1 MRGVIRFRGLSHR
14 SAVDP
19 FRDRVSHLAAA
30 SPSGAGGRYV
40 IYWMQSARRIPGN
53 LALDYAIAAANDRR
67 LPVVVYESLRPDY
80 PFANDRMHH
89 FVLEGVRENAGDAA
103 RRGLRYL
110 CFLPRTP
117 VEARGVLRRLAAG
130 AALVVTDEYPAFVIP
145 RQTASFAARSPVPV
159 IAVDGNGILP
169 MRAAGREMYSAKIFR
184 DVARRRLED
193 YWSAPP
199 NLAPRLDRY
208 EGPLEVDGWDGADI
222 DRAVASCEID
232 HSVRPVDRRG
242 GRMAALAALDRFVE
256 QGLPRYTDSNRHPR
270 FRSALSP
277 YLHFGRIGIHEVVE
291 RAIESDASDQQVD
304 AFLEQAVIRRELSF
318 NLCFYRSDHES
329 LAVLPQWAKKTLDEH
344 RRDRRKP
351 EYPPETMESA
361 GTEDAVWNLSQRELL
376 ETGTIHNYL
385 RMLWGKKIIEWSPTP
400 EAAHRFMIE
409 MHDRYAIDGRDPNTH
424 AGVLWCFG
432 KHDRPWA
439 ERPILGKL
447 RSMSSEATR
456 RKVALDEIVLPSAGG
471 GSPNCENP
479 LLYVP

>member
-1 MRGVIRFRGLSHR
+1 LARR
-14 SAVDP
+14 SAFDP
-19 FRDRVSHLAAA
+19 FRERVTQVAPVS
-30 SPSGAGGRYV
+30 AGDGRYI
-40 IYWMQSARRIPGN
+40 IYWMQTARRIPGN
-53 LALDYAIAAANDRR
+53 LALDFAIAAANERR

-80 PFANDRMHH
+80 PSANDRIHR
-89 FVLEGVRENAGDAA
+89 FVLDGVRANADDAA
-103 RRGLRYL
+103 RRGLRYVF
-110 CFLPRTP
+110 FLPRTP
-117 VEARGVLRRLAAG
+117 VDARGVLRRLAG
-130 AALVVTDEYPAFVIP
+130 DAALVVTDEYPAFIIP
-145 RQTASFAARSPVPV
+145 RQTARFAARSPVPV
-159 IAVDGNGILP
+159 IAIDGNGMLP

-184 DVARRRLED
+184 DVARRRLDE
-193 YWSAPP
+193 YWAQPP
-199 NLAPRLDRY
+199 SLAPRIDRF

-222 DRAVASCEID
+222 DRAVASCQID
-232 HSVRPVDRRG
+232 HSVRPADRRG
-242 GRMAALAALDRFVE
+242 GRTAALQALQRFVE
-256 QGLPRYTDSNRHPR
+256 HGLENYTGSNRHPR

-277 YLHFGRIGIHEVVE
+277 YLHFGSIGIHEVAE
-291 RAIESDASDQQVD
+291 RVIDSDAPDEQVD

-318 NLCFYRSDHES
+318 NLCFYRPDHES
-329 LAVLPQWAKKTLDEH
+329 LSVLPEWAKKTLDQH

-351 EYPPETMESA
+351 EYPPETMERA
-361 GTEDAVWNLSQRELL
+361 ETEDEVWNLSQRELL

-385 RMLWGKKIIEWSPTP
+385 RMLWGKKIIEWSSTP

-456 RKVALDEIVLPSAGG
+456 RKVALREIVLPSASG

-479 LLYVP
+479 LLHVP